1 MKITGIRLKKLKK
14 LAIRFTIISL
24 ITVPILFYIN
34 SFDKS
39 LKFTILQKLRPFLPA
54 PLESYLF
61 RANVSNI
68 IIFIFILFGI
78 FITKNYI
85 IIFFYNIK
93 NSKLVK
99 TFEYKVIKV
108 FQILYSPV
116 DDLPIFVFKVFTVT
130 SYLYVIWRMLSRN
143 YAVYSFTG
151 EAYLKT
157 SRLYLNFSELIVKPY
172 EIVSLQ
178 FIHRFIELPS
188 YQSIIRLQVCL
199 AILCFIGLFKY
210 KSKIISLAIF
220 IGCMYLSGFVLMTNG
235 ELEATEIMLFALLT
249 IVINNFSKKNSATT
263 SLIGFNWFVG
273 FYYFSSG
280 LNKLID
286 VGIKFIWTLNL
297 DERRYV
303 AALDSFDVSSR
314 YANQIFAKIIIDPLL
329 SDFFGLMTLLI
340 ECSFL
345 LLFFNSKYSI
355 APLIGA
361 IFLNTSVFLMV
372 GINFTGN
379 TVFLLL
385 SLFLIMKLNNIQ
397 LTRENKI

>member
-1 MKITGIRLKKLKK
+1 
-14 LAIRFTIISL
+14 
-24 ITVPILFYIN
+24 
-34 SFDKS
+34 
-39 LKFTILQKLRPFLPA
+39 
-54 PLESYLF
+54 
-61 RANVSNI
+61 
-68 IIFIFILFGI
+68 
-78 FITKNYI
+78 
-85 IIFFYNIK
+85 
-93 NSKLVK
+93 
-99 TFEYKVIKV
+99 
-108 FQILYSPV
+108 
-116 DDLPIFVFKVFTVT
+116 
-130 SYLYVIWRMLSRN
+130 
-143 YAVYSFTG
+143 
-151 EAYLKT
+151 
-157 SRLYLNFSELIVKPY
+157 
-172 EIVSLQ
+172 
-178 FIHRFIELPS
+178 
-188 YQSIIRLQVCL
+188 
-199 AILCFIGLFKY
+199 
-210 KSKIISLAIF
+210 
-220 IGCMYLSGFVLMTNG
+220 MYLSGFVLMTNA

-303 AALDSFDVSSR
+303 TALDSFDVSSR

-361 IFLNTSVFLMV
+361 IFLHTSVFLMV

-397 LTRENKI
+397 LTRDDKL